1 MPTSSRILCIG
12 SRMEAFIQT
21 LRHNSFEVMGA
32 SSFQSAKAIT
42 HLFPPSA
49 ILIDATDPDL
59 LRQVKFSCPKIPVLP
74 VSSDCDERLLIDH
87 VATVLEAHAKTA
99 S

>member
-1 MPTSSRILCIG
+1 MDG
-12 SRMEAFIQT
+12 FIQT
-21 LRHNSFEVMGA
+21 LRRNSYEVMGA
-32 SSFQSAKAIT
+32 SSFQSAKALT

-59 LRQVKFSCPKIPVLP
+59 LRQVKFSCPRIPVLP
-74 VSSDCDERLLIDH
+74 VSSDCDERLLIDN
-87 VATVLEAHAKTA
+87 VSTVLEAHIKSSA